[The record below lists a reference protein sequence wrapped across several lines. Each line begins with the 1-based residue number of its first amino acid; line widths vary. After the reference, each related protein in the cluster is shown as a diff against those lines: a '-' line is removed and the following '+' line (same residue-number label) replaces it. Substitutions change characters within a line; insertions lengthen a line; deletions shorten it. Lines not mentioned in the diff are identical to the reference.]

1 VISPST
7 GTGTTGHVAFFVQ
20 FDPGGKAV
28 QLLGGNQ
35 GDRLKRSSFPLSKVA
50 AIRWIDS
57 APAVSEEHFKQAPS
71 NGRISQE
78 AINLIIES
86 EVTSEAAYNRS
97 YRGPNLAGAELRGH
111 HRNRL

>member
-1 VISPST
+1 
-7 GTGTTGHVAFFVQ
+7 VAFFVQ